1 LKRRFAVIVN
11 PVAGRGK
18 TLRKLKYLKELTEKF
33 DNAVF
38 EFYFTEHPFHAAR
51 IAEAIRREYDAIV
64 AFGGDGTANE
74 VMHGLAGT
82 EVPFGI
88 IPQGTGNDL
97 ARSLSMDFNIEKAL
111 EKIVNFDTKSID
123 VGTIGNRI
131 FLNGVGIGFDGYV
144 NHVSKNI
151 RILKGPLIY
160 FTTILFCL
168 LVWKSIPIHLEVDGK
183 SYGKMHIFLLAVGNG
198 SSIGGGLKLT
208 PNADMEDARFDI
220 CRIDNV
226 PLFKIIFNLFR
237 LKDGTISKV
246 REVSLFRGRKLKIM
260 GERPLPVHYDG
271 EIYDRGVTE
280 IDISIFP
287 KSAVVITG

>member
-1 LKRRFAVIVN
+1 MKRRFAIIVN

-33 DNAVF
+33 GDAVF
-38 EFYFTEHPFHAAR
+38 EFYFTEYPFHAAR
-51 IAEAIRREYDAIV
+51 IAETIRGEYDAIV

-82 EVPFGI
+82 EIPFGI

-97 ARSLSMDFNIEKAL
+97 ARSLNMDFDIKKAL
-111 EKIVNFDTKSID
+111 EKIVRFDTKSID

-144 NHVSKNI
+144 NRVSKSI
-151 RILKGPLIY
+151 KMLKGPLVY

-168 LVWKSIPIHLEVDGK
+168 LVWKSIPIHLEVDGE
-183 SYGKMHIFLLAVGNG
+183 SYGKTHVFLLAVGNG
-198 SSIGGGLKLT
+198 NSIGGGLKLT

-220 CRIDNV
+220 CKIGNV

-246 REVSLFRGRKLKIM
+246 REVSLFRGKRLKIT
-260 GERPLPVHYDG
+260 GERPLPIHYDG
-271 EIYDRGVTE
+271 EIYKRVTE
-280 IDISIFP
+280 VEISIFP